1 MKRKQMDI
9 RLILTVLVGALLLL
23 DGVAGVA
30 RADSF
35 AGQFSR
41 AVGAQGSTIN
51 LVVAVVEL
59 VAGALIL
66 MGLFIDLGQLSRTI
80 GIGVFILWILVMITR
95 FLINDFQP
103 DTLGWWIQLLNYSII
118 LAAIWL
124 LRRA

>member
-1 MKRKQMDI
+1 MKRTHMDI

-30 RADSF
+30 RADSL

-41 AVGAQGSTIN
+41 TVGAQGSTIN

-59 VAGALIL
+59 IAGALIL
-66 MGLFIDLGQLSRTI
+66 MGLFVDLGQLSRTI
-80 GIGVFILWILVMITR
+80 GIGVFILWIVVMIAR

-103 DTLGWWIQLLNYSII
+103 DTLGWGIHLLKYSII

-124 LRRA
+124 LRRT